1 MPILLDEILSEYADH
16 VFEAARLGR
25 NGVHKP
31 RDLIFSEMLVQF
43 EASGDTMW
51 VLGPKGRIVWKA
63 TPNLRQYLK
72 DLELDAQEDF
82 EVF

>member
-1 MPILLDEILSEYADH
+1 
-16 VFEAARLGR
+16 
-25 NGVHKP
+25 
-31 RDLIFSEMLVQF
+31 MLVQF
-43 EASGDTMW
+43 EASGDTMR

-72 DLELDAQEDF
+72 DPELDAQEDF